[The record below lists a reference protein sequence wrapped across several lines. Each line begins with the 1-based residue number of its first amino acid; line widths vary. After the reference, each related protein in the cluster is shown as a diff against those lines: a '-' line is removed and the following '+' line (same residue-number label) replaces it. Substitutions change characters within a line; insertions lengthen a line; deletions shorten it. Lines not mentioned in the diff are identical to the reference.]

1 MLMKPLKDTN
11 YFVDDVLVILA
22 YIKKQLSSIL
32 NNSQKKLYIKI
43 KMSKK
48 YNEIDNKIDEYTV
61 KEKQV

>member
-32 NNSQKKLYIKI
+32 NNSQKILYIYIYIYK
-43 KMSKK
+43 
-48 YNEIDNKIDEYTV
+48 NVEEI
-61 KEKQV
+61 Q

>member
-22 YIKKQLSSIL
+22 YIKKQLLSIL
-32 NNSQKKLYIKI
+32 NNSQKILYVYIKMP
-43 KMSKK
+43 KN